1 YYRCMHTRNPRRSSP
16 LLFDPEI
23 ERTLR
28 KNRVLLRENRVVG
41 SPNSPIIPRNIM
53 ADPQIPPTTDQSTS
67 SFIPTSTQPSPNT
80 IYSPTYEVTPNN
92 TTHPTPTSLEPNH
105 TFSPS
110 TTVPP
115 LSYFFPNLGQSS
127 STIVHA
133 SSSIRPPTQ
142 VGSGPIG
149 QTSGIQGDGYGD
161 RYEEEF
167 KGYEEEGMKF
177 FALNTVIAIC
187 QVTFLQ
193 HLLDESNPARLI

>member
-1 YYRCMHTRNPRRSSP
+1 
-16 LLFDPEI
+16 
-23 ERTLR
+23 
-28 KNRVLLRENRVVG
+28 
-41 SPNSPIIPRNIM
+41 M

-110 TTVPP
+110 TTIPP
-115 LSYFFPNLGQSS
+115 LSYFFPNFGQSS
-127 STIVHA
+127 STMVHA

-149 QTSGIQGDGYGD
+149 DGYGD

-167 KGYEEEGMKF
+167 KGYEEEGYYYGSDVGYMGHQ
-177 FALNTVIAIC
+177 AGLS
-187 QVTFLQ
+187 QPLQ
-193 HLLDESNPARLI
+193 QSQEMGRLPVGVQHIRPKGQQLQ